1 MLISDAYERAEVFL
15 KYNFHQFLTE
25 YWENTR
31 MDLNK
36 YKSLD
41 ILNPNE
47 AFNLTLEFLKNQ
59 KDRWENQIPIMAEI
73 GLLFLDF

>member
-1 MLISDAYERAEVFL
+1 
-15 KYNFHQFLTE
+15 
-25 YWENTR
+25 